1 MSKIEQVKIPIH
13 LIEVEEIEVPSDLIM
28 PRVIKLTKHRELEDA
43 VHPHN
48 IEEGFEIIGQYMH
61 DPVVNASFWLKIP
74 QQIGN
79 GETMFSYWRTS
90 VVTEIIGP
98 KMFKTMNSVYIW
110 EDIEE

>member
-1 MSKIEQVKIPIH
+1 MSKIEQVKIPMH
-13 LIEVEEIEVPSDLIM
+13 LIEVQEIEVPSDLII

-48 IEEGFEIIGQYMH
+48 IEEGFEIIGYYMH
-61 DPVVNASFWLKIP
+61 DPVVGNSFWLAIP
-74 QQIGN
+74 HKVSDLLTVN
-79 GETMFSYWRTS
+79 SHWRTS
-90 VVTEIIGP
+90 TITEIIGP